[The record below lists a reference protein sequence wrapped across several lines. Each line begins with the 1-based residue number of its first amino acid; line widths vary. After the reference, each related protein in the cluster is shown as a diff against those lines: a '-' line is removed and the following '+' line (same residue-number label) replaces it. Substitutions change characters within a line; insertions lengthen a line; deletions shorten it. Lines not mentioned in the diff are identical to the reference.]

1 MISDDAWIAYAT
13 LHTLGVGS
21 YSTVKPV
28 TAVRLLST
36 LVCLTT
42 PQATIRNMYSLRYY
56 YLCGLN

>member
-21 YSTVKPV
+21 YSTVKLV
-28 TAVRLLST
+28 TAVRQLST

-42 PQATIRNMYSLRYY
+42 PQATVRNMYSLRYY